1 MLFTMD
7 FDAVSA
13 DRLQREAT
21 NCYHLHTCFSS
32 GLLFI
37 QVLNLN
43 YAQVVQPGIQELS
56 NSFVQLIHMLAESF
70 NPLILAVLQRHTENL
85 AIFRAAQD
93 NNNQTRLIS
102 MNEPMR
108 VHLLLFTWHKAG
120 HVFSF
125 IILQILRNQPN
136 RPRSTD
142 YLDKDNIMCS
152 LCVPKN
158 KMIKRKLTI
167 CKLHLISNKIR
178 AFGAISRM
186 IPRQQR

>member
-1 MLFTMD
+1 MYQRQSINLQKMLFTMD

-21 NCYHLHTCFSS
+21 NCYHMHTCFSS
-32 GLLFI
+32 VLPFI

-56 NSFVQLIHMLAESF
+56 NSFVQLIHMVAESF

-93 NNNQTRLIS
+93 NTNQTRLIS

-108 VHLLLFTWHKAG
+108 VHLLLFTQYEVG
-120 HVFSF
+120 HVLSF
-125 IILQILRNQPN
+125 ILVDFEKLAKQTKIN
-136 RPRSTD
+136 RLS
-142 YLDKDNIMCS
+142 
-152 LCVPKN
+152 
-158 KMIKRKLTI
+158 
-167 CKLHLISNKIR
+167 
-178 AFGAISRM
+178 
-186 IPRQQR
+186 